1 MDRRDESSAPFAPP
15 GRCER
20 GARRLADSSGVALL
34 SALLAVAL
42 LTLIVVEMTDAT
54 LVGSHLSRNAG
65 NTISA
70 QLLARSAE
78 AVAEALLV
86 DLKKREARKVTLA
99 QGIGVPIPDIPVGD
113 GSAGVVIEDEQ
124 GKLDLNEVADAAQ
137 RTALENLFEELD
149 IDPALLESIA
159 VWIAEVP
166 DGGPSPDAAGE
177 CALTVPC
184 APPGRP
190 LRSLDELA
198 LIKGFDPAIIERL
211 RPYATAFSGAEGRK
225 GVNINT
231 ARARVLTAIG
241 CPVGSDFTA
250 PLDGFESVEDLEC
263 DAAVER
269 QAMLHLDSN
278 VFSVQARG
286 TVGDTTETLFA
297 VVDRRGSR
305 PKRLYWRERPVFA
318 VAPIGVP

>member
-1 MDRRDESSAPFAPP
+1 MRRLLSD
-15 GRCER
+15 
-20 GARRLADSSGVALL
+20 GARRLADASGIALL

-86 DLKKREARKVTLA
+86 DLKRREPRKTTLA

-124 GKLDLNEVADAAQ
+124 GKLDLNKVDDAAQ
-137 RTALENLFEELD
+137 HRALVALFEDLDVDPEL
-149 IDPALLESIA
+149 LQKVSS
-159 VWIAEVP
+159 WIAESS
-166 DGGPSPDAAGE
+166 DDGPSPDAVAE
-177 CALTVPC
+177 CALTIPC

-198 LIKGFDPAIIERL
+198 LIKGFEPAIIERL
-211 RPYATAFSGAEGRK
+211 RPYATAFAGAEGRK
-225 GVNINT
+225 GVNVNT
-231 ARARVLTAIG
+231 ARPRVLQAIG
-241 CPVGSDFTA
+241 CSVSSDFVA
-250 PLDGFESVEDLEC
+250 PLDGFESLEDLEEC
-263 DAAVER
+263 EEVQDR

-278 VFSVQARG
+278 VFSIQARG

-297 VVDRRGSR
+297 LVDRRGSR

-318 VAPIGVP
+318 VAPNGLP

>member
-1 MDRRDESSAPFAPP
+1 MRLL
-15 GRCER
+15 RC
-20 GARRLADSSGVALL
+20 GAQRLADSSGVILL

-54 LVGSHLSRNAG
+54 LVGSHLNRNAG
-65 NTISA
+65 NSISA

-86 DLKKREARKVTLA
+86 ELKKSKNVTLM

-113 GSAGVVIEDEQ
+113 GSAGVLIEDEQ
-124 GKLDLNEVADAAQ
+124 GKLDLNMVDDPDQKA
-137 RTALENLFEELD
+137 ALENLFKDLD
-149 IDPALLESIA
+149 IDPALLDSIA
-159 VWIAEVP
+159 VWITKNP
-166 DGGPSPDAAGE
+166 DRSPSTDAAAT
-177 CALTVPC
+177 CALTIPC
-184 APPGRP
+184 VPPGGP

-198 LIKGFDPAIIERL
+198 LIKGFEPAIIERL
-211 RPYATAFSGAEGRK
+211 RPYATAYGRKGHK

-231 ARARVLTAIG
+231 ARAKTLTAIG
-241 CPVGSDFTA
+241 CPVASDFSA
-250 PLDGFESVEDLEC
+250 PMDGFEAVDDPRLKC
-263 DAAVER
+263 DDAAKQGLR
-269 QAMLHLDSN
+269 STTSN

-297 VVDRRGSR
+297 IVDRSGGR
-305 PKRLYWRERPVFA
+305 PKRLHWRERPVFA